1 VRRWRRAA
9 EVREVQWKMKP
20 KKCKGCG
27 RPVRETV
34 GGSGYCK
41 KCIDKARPEKKG

>member
-1 VRRWRRAA
+1 
-9 EVREVQWKMKP
+9 MKP

-27 RPVRETV
+27 KPIRETA

-41 KCIDKARPEKKG
+41 KCIAKAREEGKGK

>member
-1 VRRWRRAA
+1 
-9 EVREVQWKMKP
+9 MKP

-27 RPVRETV
+27 KPVRETA

-41 KCIDKARPEKKG
+41 KCIAKAREEGKGK